1 MSNAEFYLQNNFL
14 PTLTN
19 IDFNDDKDF
28 AYYRDQRLYLFKL
41 LKVPV
46 GYFSNCSYLEIGPD
60 SGENALFAATLG
72 AELTCVDPNPL
83 SNTKVKELFDSY
95 RGGILM
101 SKLVSNQMIYFEN
114 FDSKTKFS
122 FVACEGMLS
131 TVKNK
136 EGFYEKLASV
146 VREHG
151 FLMISYYS
159 DLSIFSDL
167 FQSKIFK
174 DIIYNQLET
183 QSISESNILEVKK
196 IGVDLFRN
204 KWSRIRH
211 LRSLDTWV
219 MDVLI
224 NPVIRFENGVDVIT
238 LLEKFQSLGLSYWNS
253 WPRYEKTSDMRWHR
267 KIQNLDDQLNVI
279 ALEHKK
285 MSLQFLL
292 GYSTDFM
299 HAIDNSIVLNE
310 IEVLCKDINQ
320 TLDKSDWPSL
330 KIQFG
335 SLLSLL
341 YSNPCFVQTQD
352 FKKIISIVKMLLFII
367 DLLIEKKYSELI
379 EVIKLELVP
388 SQSTFD
394 FGNYWGQPNHYLALY
409 KDC

>member
-1 MSNAEFYLQNNFL
+1 M
-14 PTLTN
+14 
-19 IDFNDDKDF
+19 
-28 AYYRDQRLYLFKL
+28 
-41 LKVPV
+41 
-46 GYFSNCSYLEIGPD
+46 
-60 SGENALFAATLG
+60 
-72 AELTCVDPNPL
+72 L
-83 SNTKVKELFDSY
+83 SN
-95 RGGILM
+95 
-101 SKLVSNQMIYFEN
+101 
-114 FDSKTKFS
+114 
-122 FVACEGMLS
+122 
-131 TVKNK
+131 VKNK

-146 VREHG
+146 VREYG

-174 DIIYNQLET
+174 DIIYNQLKT

-204 KWSRIRH
+204 KWSRINH

-224 NPVIRFENGVDVIT
+224 NPVIRVENGVNVIL
-238 LLEKFQSLGLSYWNS
+238 LLEKFQSLGLSYWSS

-310 IEVLCKDINQ
+310 IEV
-320 TLDKSDWPSL
+320 
-330 KIQFG
+330 
-335 SLLSLL
+335 
-341 YSNPCFVQTQD
+341 
-352 FKKIISIVKMLLFII
+352 
-367 DLLIEKKYSELI
+367 
-379 EVIKLELVP
+379 
-388 SQSTFD
+388 
-394 FGNYWGQPNHYLALY
+394 
-409 KDC
+409 